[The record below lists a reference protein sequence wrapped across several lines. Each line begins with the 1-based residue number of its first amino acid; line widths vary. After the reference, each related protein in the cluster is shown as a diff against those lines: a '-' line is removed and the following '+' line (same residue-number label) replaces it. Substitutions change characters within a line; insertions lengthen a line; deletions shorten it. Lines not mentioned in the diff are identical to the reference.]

1 MAPIQLTDRLEHV
14 RLRAFTICEQCRHEF
29 VMPEHLLAALLE
41 ETKFFRTI
49 NSFSNPSTLYNEIF
63 EFLTETESVPM
74 EIDYEPTLSTQFQ
87 KLLSDTVKQM
97 NFSEVEAMDII
108 HVVNSLLD
116 LEDSWASYLL
126 GKSIHNEK
134 AEFMCQLIDAYN
146 DQAADP
152 QGTTESEDT
161 PGWKKL
167 VTCMNDHYTR
177 HNPLIGR
184 DSELKRTIQ
193 VLCRRDKN
201 NPLHVGEAG
210 VGKTA
215 LVWGLARMIEEQRV
229 PQRLSGSRIYQID
242 MGTLVAGT
250 QFRGDFE
257 KRIKQVMDGIE
268 EEGDNNIVYIDEI
281 HTLIGTGATQGDAL
295 DASNMLKPYL
305 ESGHIRFIG
314 STTYEEFNR
323 YFARSQG
330 LLRRFQQID
339 IPEPSISE
347 AKHILTQLKPIYE
360 EYHGVTYTD
369 EAIDFAVEAS
379 AKHIT
384 GRFLPDKAID
394 LIDEAG
400 AAMELAPEP
409 TPIGKKEIAEVLSKT
424 CKVDTLSVADED
436 RKSVV

>member
-152 QGTTESEDT
+152 QGTTESEDNST
-161 PGWKKL
+161 PSAM
-167 VTCMNDHYTR
+167 T
-177 HNPLIGR
+177 
-184 DSELKRTIQ
+184 
-193 VLCRRDKN
+193 
-201 NPLHVGEAG
+201 
-210 VGKTA
+210 
-215 LVWGLARMIEEQRV
+215 QRV
-229 PQRLSGSRIYQID
+229 
-242 MGTLVAGT
+242 
-250 QFRGDFE
+250 
-257 KRIKQVMDGIE
+257 
-268 EEGDNNIVYIDEI
+268 
-281 HTLIGTGATQGDAL
+281 
-295 DASNMLKPYL
+295 
-305 ESGHIRFIG
+305 
-314 STTYEEFNR
+314 ST
-323 YFARSQG
+323 
-330 LLRRFQQID
+330 
-339 IPEPSISE
+339 
-347 AKHILTQLKPIYE
+347 
-360 EYHGVTYTD
+360 
-369 EAIDFAVEAS
+369 
-379 AKHIT
+379 
-384 GRFLPDKAID
+384 
-394 LIDEAG
+394 
-400 AAMELAPEP
+400 
-409 TPIGKKEIAEVLSKT
+409 
-424 CKVDTLSVADED
+424 
-436 RKSVV
+436 